1 MKNMDVWNLIE
12 KAKKSASAAKK
23 LLESGY
29 SDFSVSRSYYAM
41 FYATEA
47 LLLAK
52 NLSYSK
58 HSAVISEF
66 GKKFVKTGIIP
77 SKLHRYITDAFDA
90 RQIGD
95 YSPIDIISEEKALM
109 MAEHAEEFIHIIEE
123 YLKKKEEL

>member
-109 MAEHAEEFIHIIEE
+109 MTEHAEEFIHIIEE

>member
-77 SKLHRYITDAFDA
+77 SKLH
-90 RQIGD
+90 
-95 YSPIDIISEEKALM
+95 
-109 MAEHAEEFIHIIEE
+109 
-123 YLKKKEEL
+123 